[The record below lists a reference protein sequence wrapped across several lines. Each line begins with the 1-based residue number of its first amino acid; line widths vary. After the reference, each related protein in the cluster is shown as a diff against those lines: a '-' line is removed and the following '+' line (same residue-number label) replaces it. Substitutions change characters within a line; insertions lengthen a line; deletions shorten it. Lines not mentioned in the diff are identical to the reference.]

1 MEDEKKFCDAC
12 GAPLV
17 PGESECVACG
27 QPINKIDAPT
37 DAPVVSAEEW
47 SKPAVVEA
55 EPEVEHDRYGT
66 PKNEGDADSPHRW
79 GTPGDAP
86 EPSFMRDPAPVTG
99 PGLDNEVQPMP
110 VTIPPL
116 MPVPAAPEKK
126 SKKTWIIAA
135 VVVLVICIC
144 LGIFAAAG
152 LVTQFLTTG
161 V

>member
-1 MEDEKKFCDAC
+1 
-12 GAPLV
+12 
-17 PGESECVACG
+17 
-27 QPINKIDAPT
+27 
-37 DAPVVSAEEW
+37 
-47 SKPAVVEA
+47 
-55 EPEVEHDRYGT
+55 
-66 PKNEGDADSPHRW
+66 
-79 GTPGDAP
+79 
-86 EPSFMRDPAPVTG
+86 
-99 PGLDNEVQPMP
+99 MP